1 MRIYGKGGTKSLKKI
16 LILVD
21 DDVHYLFKLK
31 CSKNR
36 TTMQKVLR
44 DLIEEYIKNIEEKE
58 MIK

>member
-1 MRIYGKGGTKSLKKI
+1 LKKI

-44 DLIEEYIKNIEEKE
+44 DFIEEYIKNIEEKE